1 MASGGRTHGT
11 APSRGGLRVAVKG
24 LGLTLLL
31 TSVPAFGASVASG
44 VSSRVPT
51 AQASGTFVYGKP
63 PARPD
68 ATRRVVATQS
78 HGAQP
83 LGLLFRIASGQAAPP
98 THVLGAAPAAANVP
112 AVPAPNPTAAGLPA
126 MGKATE
132 WGCAAAIAYLNAYAA
147 PGFSIQCPGDAGG
160 HQATTTCVTG
170 FRLCGLG
177 ASIVIADPCPAAY
190 MNEASNSWVLIG
202 VWRVPID
209 PFGSC
214 P

>member
-1 MASGGRTHGT
+1 
-11 APSRGGLRVAVKG
+11 
-24 LGLTLLL
+24 
-31 TSVPAFGASVASG
+31 
-44 VSSRVPT
+44 
-51 AQASGTFVYGKP
+51 
-63 PARPD
+63 
-68 ATRRVVATQS
+68 
-78 HGAQP
+78 
-83 LGLLFRIASGQAAPP
+83 
-98 THVLGAAPAAANVP
+98 
-112 AVPAPNPTAAGLPA
+112 